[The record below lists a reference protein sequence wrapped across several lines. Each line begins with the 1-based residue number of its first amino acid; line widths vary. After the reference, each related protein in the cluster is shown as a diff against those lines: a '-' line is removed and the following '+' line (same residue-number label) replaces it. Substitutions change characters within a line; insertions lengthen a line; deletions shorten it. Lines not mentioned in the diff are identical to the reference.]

1 MSTDRRVSR
10 ARAQGAFTLVE
21 LLVVIAII
29 GILIAL
35 LLPAVQA
42 AREAA
47 RRTQCTNNLKQLGVG
62 LQNYHDA
69 HKSFPFGIGGT
80 GTTSINQGNWA
91 RASGFIPL
99 LPYVEQQAMYNQ
111 IRTGGGGIPPYGP
124 HAWLSW
130 AAWDYTL
137 PALNCP
143 SDAGGMRSSSKR
155 NSNYAFSRGD
165 SVTGLNSNTSTTRGI
180 FGQMSTSTVGI
191 RDVLDGTSNT
201 VAMSERVKHR
211 DNTIGKVGSAV
222 AVREGIAMGIN
233 VQNGPGQCLATVNGM
248 YYINPK
254 NVKGFWGCLW
264 TDGHMERVGFN
275 TVLPPNA
282 PSCAAG
288 GNVNADSTTGVY
300 PPTSYHPGGA
310 LVVMCD
316 GSGRF
321 ITDGIDTGNLGW
333 KPVKSGPSPYG
344 AWGAMGSRDGQEGR
358 AVID

>member
-1 MSTDRRVSR
+1 MSTDRRASSAR
-10 ARAQGAFTLVE
+10 ARCAFTLVE

-47 RRTQCTNNLKQLGVG
+47 RRTQCTNNLKQLGIG

-69 HKSFPFGIGGT
+69 FKSFPFGVGGT
-80 GTTSINQGNWA
+80 NLNKAAPPQHNWG

-99 LPYVEQQAMYNQ
+99 LPYVEQQAIYNR
-111 IRTGGGGIPPYGP
+111 IRSGGNGHPSYGP
-124 HAWLSW
+124 YAWSGW
-130 AAWDYTL
+130 VVWDITL
-137 PALNCP
+137 PAFNCP
-143 SDAGGMRSSSKR
+143 SDAGGSRSSSNR

-165 SVTGLNSNTSTTRGI
+165 TISGVNNSATTTRGI
-180 FGQMSTSTVGI
+180 FGYQTTI
-191 RDVLDGTSNT
+191 RIADILDGTSNT
-201 VAMSERVKHR
+201 IIMSERVKHE
-211 DNTIGKVGSAV
+211 DKGIGKRTPVPI
-222 AVREGIAMGIN
+222 REGIMMNVN
-233 VQNGPGQCLATVNGM
+233 VQNGPGQCLATVTGNF
-248 YYINPK
+248 YTNPK

-264 TDGHMERVGFN
+264 TDGHTERTGFN
-275 TVLPPNA
+275 TILPPNA

-288 GNVNADSTTGVY
+288 ANVNADSNVGVY

-344 AWGAMGSRDGQEGR
+344 AWGALGSRDGQEGK